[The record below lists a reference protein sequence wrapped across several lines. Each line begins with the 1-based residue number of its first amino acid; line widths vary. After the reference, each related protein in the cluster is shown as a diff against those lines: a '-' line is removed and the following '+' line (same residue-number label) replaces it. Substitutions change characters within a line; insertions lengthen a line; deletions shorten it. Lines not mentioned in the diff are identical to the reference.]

1 MELPRRVE
9 NWRRPVYT
17 EEVVIVLPVRVEKVS
32 SLVAREDVVRLVK
45 LVRLLV
51 ERVEQVSEE
60 IYPILEE
67 KVEKVSVSV

>member
-17 EEVVIVLPVRVEKVS
+17 EELVMVLPVRVEKVN
-32 SLVAREDVVRLVK
+32 SLVAREEVVSLVK
-45 LVRLLV
+45 LVRRLV

-60 IYPILEE
+60 T
-67 KVEKVSVSV
+67 